1 LGIVS
6 LKDQIMNLFLE
17 ELNDCIALSD
27 DSITLVDLFFS
38 MKDGLISCCDDL
50 ILLSHQGLKFH
61 YLSDLTVSI
70 LIVTLSHSSQLTHA
84 TKQQNM
90 IMVLNIHEPGDT
102 TDRFFGQISQ
112 QVTNMVYSKVSFWIT
127 GVYSREQTNGI
138 PSNLHWMLVAEDI
151 DSLQSSSL
159 DGINKTIPH
168 HINFYG
174 MPLVWQNQLE
184 LHRLKYASP
193 LFEGYLVLQTV

>member
-1 LGIVS
+1 VSLGIVS

-27 DSITLVDLFFS
+27 DSITLVDLIFS

-70 LIVTLSHSSQLTHA
+70 PIVTWSHSSQLTHA
-84 TKQQNM
+84 TKQQNL

-102 TDRFFGQISQ
+102 MDHFFGQISQ
-112 QVTNMVYSKVSFWIT
+112 QVTNMVYPKIPFRIT
-127 GVYSREQTNGI
+127 GIYMKRPPIRV
-138 PSNLHWMLVAEDI
+138 D
-151 DSLQSSSL
+151 
-159 DGINKTIPH
+159 
-168 HINFYG
+168 
-174 MPLVWQNQLE
+174 
-184 LHRLKYASP
+184 LKSDALSVP
-193 LFEGYLVLQTV
+193 GG